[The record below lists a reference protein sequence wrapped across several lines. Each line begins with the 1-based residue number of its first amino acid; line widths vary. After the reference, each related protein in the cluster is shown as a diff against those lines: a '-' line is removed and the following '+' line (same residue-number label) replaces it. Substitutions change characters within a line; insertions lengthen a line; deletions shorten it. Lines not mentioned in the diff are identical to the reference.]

1 MHARGPRA
9 VAEPPRHG
17 DCLPDRPPS
26 APDDDH
32 LGQRPGILL
41 MFGAE
46 GAQTRDESIRV
57 AAPVRM
63 VRPDEVPAA
72 APALSSLSFVHQR
85 NRGHLL
91 RARQER
97 E

>member
-9 VAEPPRHG
+9 VAEPPRRG
-17 DCLPDRPPS
+17 DRLPDRPPS
-26 APDDDH
+26 APDDND
-32 LGQRPGILL
+32 LRQRPGVLL
-41 MFGAE
+41 RFGVE
-46 GAQTRDESIRV
+46 GAQSGDESIQV

-91 RARQER
+91 RDRQER